1 MIAGTANE
9 VAGRR
14 AVGQGEAMLHPDIEI
29 GVVYPQI
36 ELAGDPAAVR
46 AIGAAT
52 EDLGYDHLLAYDH
65 VLGAVHADRDPA
77 LTGPYDEHDPFHD
90 PFVLFAYLAGRHE
103 RLKFTSGIL
112 ILPQRQTALVARQAA
127 DLALLSDD
135 RYRLGVG
142 VGWNWVEY
150 DALGQDFSTRGRRA
164 DEQIELLRR
173 LWTEDVVEFHG
184 EFDTVVRAGVP
195 PRPREP
201 VPIWVGGF
209 GEAALR
215 RCARLGD
222 GFLFGGSTA
231 HVDGMRQRLLELLDD
246 AGRDRSDVGLEA
258 MVLARKGPADAA
270 RKLREWA
277 ASGGTH
283 GSVITMGL
291 GLDSTEAHVD
301 YLGQVATGLAAG

>member
-1 MIAGTANE
+1 MLLLAAGPAM
-9 VAGRR
+9 
-14 AVGQGEAMLHPDIEI
+14 GQGGVMLHPDIEI

-36 ELAGDPAAVR
+36 ELSGDPEAVR

-52 EDLGYDHLLAYDH
+52 EGLGYDHLLAYDH
-65 VLGAVHADRDPA
+65 VLGAVHQDREPQ

-103 RLKFTSGIL
+103 RLRFTTGIL

-127 DLALLSDD
+127 DLALLSGD
-135 RYRLGVG
+135 RFRMGIG

-150 DALGQDFSTRGRRA
+150 DALGQDFSARGRRA

-173 LWTEDVVEFHG
+173 LWSEDVVTFAG
-184 EFDTVVRAGVP
+184 EFDTVERAGLP
-195 PRPREP
+195 PRPHRSIP
-201 VPIWVGGF
+201 VWIGGF

-215 RCARLGD
+215 RCARHGD
-222 GFLFGGSTA
+222 GFIFGGSTG
-231 HVDGMRQRLLELLDD
+231 HVHGMHRRLLELLDEH
-246 AGRDRSDVGLEA
+246 GRSADEVGLEA
-258 MVLARKGPADAA
+258 LVLSRKGPEDAA

-277 ASGGTH
+277 DHGGSH

-291 GLDSTEAHVD
+291 GLDSTAAHVD
-301 YLGQVATGLAAG
+301 YIGQVAAALQTG